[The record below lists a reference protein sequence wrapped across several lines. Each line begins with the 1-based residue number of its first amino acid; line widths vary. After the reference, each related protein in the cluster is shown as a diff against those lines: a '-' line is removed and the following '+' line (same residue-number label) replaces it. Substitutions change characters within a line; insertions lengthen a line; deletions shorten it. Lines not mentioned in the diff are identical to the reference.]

1 MKYDKKDRTKIL
13 VLVAVLVAVWAV
25 IGIRFA
31 VLSARHKAELARNAQ
46 TQAGGQ
52 QQSTPAPGGPGAQP
66 GSGGSPTLRLAAL
79 VAPVSPPTNDPFH
92 PIIAPR
98 TSVARL
104 APEPSAGRRQQ
115 GPETAPPTL
124 PPMPGA
130 DSSGRSGDSLQLTG
144 IIQGTPST
152 AVLRLGDSHFVV
164 KEGDVLD
171 NSLRVQKIT
180 KTTVTLRD
188 GRTSYTLRIGG

>member
-1 MKYDKKDRTKIL
+1 MRYDKKDRTKIL
-13 VLVAVLVAVWAV
+13 VLVAVLVAVWAA

-31 VLSARHKAELARNAQ
+31 VLSRKHKADLARSAQAQ
-46 TQAGGQ
+46 TGGRQQPAPSPGGQ
-52 QQSTPAPGGPGAQP
+52 LP
-66 GSGGSPTLRLAAL
+66 SGGSPTLRLAGL
-79 VAPVSPPTNDPFH
+79 VAPVPPPTNDPFH
-92 PIIAPR
+92 PLIAPR

-104 APEPSAGRRQQ
+104 APEPSARRRQQ
-115 GPETAPPTL
+115 EPEPVPPTL

-130 DSSGRSGDSLQLTG
+130 DSPGRGGDRLQLTG

-152 AVLRLGDSHFVV
+152 AVLRLGDNHFVV

-180 KTTVTLRD
+180 RTTVILRD

>member
-1 MKYDKKDRTKIL
+1 MRYDKKDRTKIL
-13 VLVAVLVAVWAV
+13 VLVAVLVAVWAA

-31 VLSARHKAELARNAQ
+31 VLSRQHKAELARSAQ
-46 TQAGGQ
+46 AQAGGRQ
-52 QQSTPAPGGPGAQP
+52 QTAPSPGGQLP
-66 GSGGSPTLRLAAL
+66 SGGSPTLRLAAL

-104 APEPSAGRRQQ
+104 APEPSAGRRRQE
-115 GPETAPPTL
+115 PEPAPPTL
-124 PPMPGA
+124 PPLPGA
-130 DSSGRSGDSLQLTG
+130 DSSGRGGDTLHLTG

-152 AVLRLGDSHFVV
+152 AVLRLGENHFVV
-164 KEGDVLD
+164 KEGDILD

-180 KTTVTLRD
+180 RTTVTLRD